1 MESAAKIKEILQAAS
16 MEKLPEFIAEYE
28 NDPRSGVQKLVSG
41 AQKKI
46 DALEKERQRIENL
59 KKYEKEYAQYTYIC
73 GIDEVGRGPLA
84 GPVVAG
90 AVILP
95 KDCDILYI
103 NDSRTCGWLC

>member
-1 MESAAKIKEILQAAS
+1 

-28 NDPRSGVQKLVSG
+28 NDPRSGVQKLVSS

-73 GIDEVGRGPLA
+73 GIDEVGKRSSG
-84 GPVVAG
+84 
-90 AVILP
+90 
-95 KDCDILYI
+95 
-103 NDSRTCGWLC
+103 RTGSGRCCHSAEGL